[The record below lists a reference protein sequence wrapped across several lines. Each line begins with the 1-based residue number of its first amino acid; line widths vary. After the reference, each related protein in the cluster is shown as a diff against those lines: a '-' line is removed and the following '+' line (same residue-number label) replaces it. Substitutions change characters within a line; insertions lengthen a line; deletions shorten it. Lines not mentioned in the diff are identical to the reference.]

1 MNLSEIS
8 NRRLHSQQLV
18 KKDYSLPK
26 QLVEWMGAIQAQ
38 DLPMALL
45 AIALRTEN
53 ATVKTIEKALN
64 DGEIIR
70 THLMRPTW
78 HIVSKED
85 IYWML
90 DLTAPAL
97 LRMSATRNKQLE
109 LTDEMLK
116 KSLRLLEK
124 NLQGK
129 ELSRQDITRI
139 FNEHN
144 LRTDENR
151 LSHFLMNAEYEQLI
165 CSGSLKGRLQ
175 TYALLEEKVPMKK
188 RFSREEAILK
198 LTEVYFRSHAPAT
211 IKDFAWWSFLPLK
224 EIRWA
229 LEELK
234 YIFQSEKIG
243 EDTYYFPADI
253 SEIKHEKTAALLLPA
268 YDEFLISYQ
277 SKHVSVVDL
286 HIRKAVSVNGIF
298 CPVIV
303 ENGQVTGTWKKTS
316 SKKNIEIETEFF
328 EEEKDE
334 FHRFNEKIKSIV
346 EFITV

>member
-8 NRRLHSQQLV
+8 NHRLHSQQLV
-18 KKDYSLPK
+18 TTNYSSPK

-53 ATVKTIEKALN
+53 ANIKTIEKALN

-78 HIVSKED
+78 HIVSKDD

-97 LRMSATRNKQLE
+97 KRMSATRNKQLE
-109 LTDEMLK
+109 LTDEMFK
-116 KSLRLLEK
+116 KASRLLEK
-124 NLQGK
+124 NMQGK
-129 ELSRQDITRI
+129 EFSREEITRI
-139 FNEHN
+139 FNENN

-151 LSHFLMNAEYEQLI
+151 LSHFLMNAEFDKLI

-175 TYALLEEKVPMKK
+175 TYALLEEKVPVKK
-188 RFSREEAILK
+188 TLSREESVLK
-198 LTEVYFRSHAPAT
+198 LTELYFKSHAPAT

-229 LEELK
+229 LNELK
-234 YIFQSEKIG
+234 NIFQSEQI
-243 EDTYYFPADI
+243 ETETYYFPTDFPDI
-253 SEIKHEKTAALLLPA
+253 KLPKSSVYLLPA
-268 YDEFLISYQ
+268 YDEFLVSYQ
-277 SKHVSVVDL
+277 SKHVSIEDL
-286 HIRKAVSVNGIF
+286 HIRKAVSINGIF
-298 CPVIV
+298 RPVIV
-303 ENGQVTGTWKKTS
+303 ANGQIIGMWKKATA
-316 SKKNIEIETEFF
+316 KKNIEIEKEFF
-328 EEEKDE
+328 NSQEVNIE
-334 FHRFNEKIKSIV
+334 NEIIKLKRKIQ
-346 EFITV
+346 